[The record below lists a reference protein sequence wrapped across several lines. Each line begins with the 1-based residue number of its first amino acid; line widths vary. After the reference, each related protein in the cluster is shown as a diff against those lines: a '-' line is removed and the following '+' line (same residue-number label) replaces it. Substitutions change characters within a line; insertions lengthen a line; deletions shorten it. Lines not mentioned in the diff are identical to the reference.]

1 MPFTAA
7 HPEAGLLDATLPDL
21 GCNRQWSDFHRQ
33 VSPRP
38 AIVCPE
44 CGWGVHAKLSP
55 LRVKFFC
62 HDPGR
67 PDTCSL
73 RHESMD
79 HHMLKLELAGAIRD
93 AGWCAQLEVAAA
105 DWSWRADVMASSPDG
120 ARRMAWEAQLSPI
133 SEDDI
138 RARTERY
145 AAEDIAVCW
154 VSPVPQPPRWI
165 GAVPGVSVY
174 PAELV
179 RPMTVRAGLVGFDP
193 GAGRWAVREERLG
206 QFVRWVLDGKVELV
220 TVGRRAPHLWWTSAR
235 SIRARE
241 AWAAARAEEERARR
255 AEEERSRQEAEEEA
269 RRRREEME
277 EERLRARDEA
287 ERANPA
293 LRYQREED
301 EYREQQRA
309 EQRAQLAAE
318 IRERAE
324 RQAQRDAEA
333 LASAERFR
341 IRSEERERAGAA
353 WWDRLSR
360 EQIEALFAAVT
371 EQARG
376 EGATINLS
384 CPPRTDPRFGY
395 GVPVYRSSPIGMFGV
410 VRPCPALLEED
421 GRAPW
426 HRIFYLSGEEEHGAE
441 LQPGPTLHYM
451 CGSNG
456 SAL

>member
-1 MPFTAA
+1 MPFTAV

-21 GCNRQWSDFHRQ
+21 GCNRRWSDFHRQ

-73 RHESMD
+73 THESMD

-93 AGWCAQLEVAAA
+93 AGWYAQLEVAAA
-105 DWSWRADVMASSPDG
+105 DRSWRADVMASSPDG

-133 SEDDI
+133 TEDDI

-145 AAEDIAVCW
+145 AAEGITVCW
-154 VSPVPQPPRWI
+154 VSPTPKPPSWM
-165 GAVPGVSVY
+165 GAVPAVSVY

-179 RPMTVRAGLVGFDP
+179 RPVTVREGLVGFDP
-193 GAGRWAVREERLG
+193 EAGRWAVHEERLG
-206 QFVRWVLDGKVELV
+206 QFVRWVLDGKVELL
-220 TVGRRAPHLWWTSAR
+220 TMRRRLWWTSR
-235 SIRARE
+235 KSIRARD
-241 AWAAARAEEERARR
+241 AWEAARAEEERARQA
-255 AEEERSRQEAEEEA
+255 AEERNRQEAEEEA

-277 EERLRARDEA
+277 EARLRARDEA

-309 EQRAQLAAE
+309 ERQARLALE
-318 IRERAE
+318 LRERAE
-324 RQAQRDAEA
+324 RQAQQEA
-333 LASAERFR
+333 ASLASAERLR
-341 IRSEERERAGAA
+341 IQLEEREKVGAE
-353 WWDRLSR
+353 WWARLSR
-360 EQIEALFAAVT
+360 DQIEELFAAVT
-371 EQARG
+371 ERARA
-376 EGATINLS
+376 EGITVNIPY
-384 CPPRTDPRFGY
+384 PPRTDPHFAY
-395 GVPVYRSSPIGMFGV
+395 GVPVYRGSPIGLYGV
-410 VRPCPALLEED
+410 VRPCPALLDEA
-421 GRAPW
+421 GPRHW
-426 HRIFYLSGEEEHGAE
+426 HRIFFLSGDEEHGAE
-441 LQPGPTLHYM
+441 LLPGPTTHFM